1 MLNLSHTVI
10 SGNDKESIPSS
21 SRTVY
26 VTFCISIKGHMDSLE
41 YFIHRCNIQIVI
53 PYLECLLVIS
63 LVAYLRTFSTI
74 KIIKELNRVLT
85 SPYASCKF
93 EFKRL
98 NPL

>member
-41 YFIHRCNIQIVI
+41 YFIHRFNIQIVI
-53 PYLECLLVIS
+53 PYIECLLVIV
-63 LVAYLRTFSTI
+63 LVAYLRMFTI